1 MNNLEQEHCYTER
14 LVGLAESGFHFT
26 PIDPSEDSSKE
37 EEENDGYLGLYE
49 AR

>member
-1 MNNLEQEHCYTER
+1 MNNEEQEQRYTDR
-14 LVGLAESGFHFT
+14 LVDLAESGFHFT

-37 EEENDGYLGLYE
+37 EENDGYLGLYE